1 MQTNVLYYGDN
12 LDILRRGY
20 IPDESV
26 DLIYLDPPFNSNRA
40 YNVIFKDESGSN
52 TDAQLLAFED
62 TWHWG
67 PDAEAQY
74 AYLTNTDQN
83 QGRVPSTVSTIIAAL
98 RSGIGE
104 NQMMA
109 YLVEMA
115 VRLVELHRVLKPTGS
130 LWLHCDPTASHY
142 LKALLDAIFDPRR
155 FLNEVIWKRSS
166 AHSDTTQGAVHLGRT
181 HDVLLFYSKG
191 EQPTRNVIFVP
202 FTPEYVESH
211 YANVE
216 PGTGRRYRKGDLT
229 AAKPGGDTSYEWIG
243 PSGTVVRPY
252 PGRYWAY
259 SKANM
264 EEFERQGR
272 LVYTKTGMPEYK
284 RYLDDNP
291 GTPLQDI
298 WDDIPPINSQAKE
311 RLPWA
316 TQKPLALLERIISV
330 SSNPGDVVLDPFCGC
345 GTALVAAQKL
355 DRQWIGIDITYL
367 SIAVMKAR
375 LKDSFALADVPVIG
389 QPTEV
394 EGARAMLVGTGLEG
408 QYQFQWWALDL
419 IGAQPVGGVQK
430 KGADRGI
437 DGVISF
443 STGPH
448 GEVGRAL
455 VSVKSGTVNSGMVRD
470 LKGVLE
476 REKAEIGL
484 FVTLE
489 EPSGPMHLEA
499 TTAGVYHS
507 ELSGRDYPRIQII
520 TIREL
525 LEEHRHPELPV
536 LVLPAYQQAEKV
548 EKASPGQ
555 REMFG

>member
-1 MQTNVLYYGDN
+1 LGVQTNVLYYGDN
-12 LDILRRGY
+12 LDILRRY
-20 IPDESV
+20 IPDASV
-26 DLIYLDPPFNSNRA
+26 DLVYLDPPFNSNRD
-40 YNVIFKDESGSN
+40 YNVIFKDESGRKS
-52 TDAQLLAFED
+52 DAQLLAFED

-74 AYLTNTDQN
+74 AYLTNTARN
-83 QGRVPSTVSTIIAAL
+83 QGRVPSTVSTIVAAL

-130 LWLHCDPTASHY
+130 LYLHCDPTASHY
-142 LKALLDAIFDPRR
+142 LKVLLDQIFGPER
-155 FLNEVIWKRSS
+155 FLNEIVWQRTGAHNDPKRFGRI
-166 AHSDTTQGAVHLGRT
+166 SDSI
-181 HDVLLFYSKG
+181 LFYSKTG
-191 EQPTRNVIFVP
+191 E
-202 FTPEYVESH
+202 FTFNPQYTEYQPEYVAE
-211 YANVE
+211 
-216 PGTGRRYRKGDLT
+216 RYRYDDGDGRKHWRNTIT
-229 AAKPGGDTSYEWIG
+229 A
-243 PSGTVVRPY
+243 PSHGRPTASMLFRGVSLE
-252 PGRYWAY
+252 PPAGRMWGFTQVEIDRLEREGRIYY
-259 SKANM
+259 SAS
-264 EEFERQGR
+264 
-272 LVYTKTGMPEYK
+272 GMPYLK
-284 RYLDDNP
+284 SYLDEQKGRPAQNIW
-291 GTPLQDI
+291 TDI
-298 WDDIPPINSQAKE
+298 VMSKSGAE
-311 RLPWA
+311 RLGYP
-316 TQKPLALLERIISV
+316 TQKPVALLERIIAA
-330 SSNPGDVVLDPFCGC
+330 SSNPGNVVLDPFCGC

-355 DRQWIGIDITYL
+355 DRQWIGIDVTYL

-375 LKDSFALADVPVIG
+375 LKDSFGLADVEVIG

-419 IGAQPVGGVQK
+419 IGAQPQGAAQK

-443 STGPH
+443 STGPR

-455 VSVKSGTVNSGMVRD
+455 VSVKSGSVNSSHVRD

-489 EPSGPMHLEA
+489 EPSGPMQLEA
-499 TTAGVYHS
+499 TTAGVYRS
-507 ELSGRDYPRIQII
+507 ELSGRDYPRIQIL

-525 LEEHRHPELPV
+525 LEEHSRPNLPV
-536 LVLPAYQQAEKV
+536 LVLPAYQQAERVAK
-548 EKASPGQ
+548 KAAEQ
-555 REMFG
+555 AELFG